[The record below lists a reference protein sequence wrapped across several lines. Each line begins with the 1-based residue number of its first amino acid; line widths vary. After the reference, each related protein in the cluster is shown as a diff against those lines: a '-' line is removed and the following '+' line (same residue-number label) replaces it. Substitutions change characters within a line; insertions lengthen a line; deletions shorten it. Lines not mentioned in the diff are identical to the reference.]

1 LIAEGK
7 IRYIAAS
14 QHTADRLAQALE
26 ISKRENLAS
35 YIALQDHYNLM
46 ARKTYEDSQ
55 MQVVK
60 EYQLSALPFYGLA
73 KGFLTGKYRVG
84 VNVESVRAESVAE
97 YFTPTGWQVLNT
109 LTEISKQR
117 GKSIAAVA
125 LAWLRANPTISTP
138 IASATSLAQLSEVM
152 QELWLSNEE
161 ITLLNTA
168 SNSS

>member
-1 LIAEGK
+1 
-7 IRYIAAS
+7 
-14 QHTADRLAQALE
+14 
-26 ISKRENLAS
+26 
-35 YIALQDHYNLM
+35 
-46 ARKTYEDSQ
+46 
-55 MQVVK
+55 
-60 EYQLSALPFYGLA
+60 
-73 KGFLTGKYRVG
+73 
-84 VNVESVRAESVAE
+84 
-97 YFTPTGWQVLNT
+97 VLNT

-161 ITLLNTA
+161 VTLLNTA

>member
-1 LIAEGK
+1 
-7 IRYIAAS
+7 
-14 QHTADRLAQALE
+14 
-26 ISKRENLAS
+26 
-35 YIALQDHYNLM
+35 
-46 ARKTYEDSQ
+46 
-55 MQVVK
+55 
-60 EYQLSALPFYGLA
+60 
-73 KGFLTGKYRVG
+73 
-84 VNVESVRAESVAE
+84 
-97 YFTPTGWQVLNT
+97 VLNT

-161 ITLLNTA
+161 VALLNTA